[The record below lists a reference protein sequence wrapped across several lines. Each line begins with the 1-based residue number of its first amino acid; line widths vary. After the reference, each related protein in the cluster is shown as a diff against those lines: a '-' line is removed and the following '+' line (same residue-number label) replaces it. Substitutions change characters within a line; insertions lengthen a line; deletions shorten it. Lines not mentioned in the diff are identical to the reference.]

1 MAMSQGY
8 NPRPRISL
16 PAPLAVGLTG
26 LNEVLDFELDE
37 WMRPA
42 EVEARVA
49 GQLPEGIEVK
59 SVESLPAKPDRRVTE
74 LSYRIALLGEHPVTP
89 QSLRRLLDADEVL
102 VERNRDGTRK
112 TVNIA
117 RFLRDARLAGAE
129 LLLLLEVTPQ
139 GTARPE
145 EVLEALGLKAGIH
158 YRKGAI
164 ERTHVSLSSSL

>member
-1 MAMSQGY
+1 MSQGY

-16 PAPLAVGLTG
+16 PSPLAVGLTG

-42 EVEARVA
+42 EVRQRLAR
-49 GQLPEGIEVK
+49 QLPEGIVVN
-59 SVESLPAKPDRRVTE
+59 SVQSLPVKPDRRVNE
-74 LSYRIALLGEHPVTP
+74 LSYRVALLGEHPVTQ
-89 QSLRRLLDADEVL
+89 QSLRRLVDADEAL
-102 VERNRDGTRK
+102 VDRNRDGTRK
-112 TVNIA
+112 TVNVA
-117 RFLRDARLAGAE
+117 RFLRDARLNRGY
-129 LLLLLEVTPQ
+129 LLLLLEVTQQ

-145 EVLEALGLKAGIH
+145 EVLQALGLDAGIH